1 MYSILAIRK
10 VDLYKQ
16 ARNDF
21 IRGEIIH
28 FCCVHCTV
36 LHDVQFAVLNGKEI
50 FLEKPFLLEKSPKIH
65 KICGFGFKKSSKF
78 KKHSNISICT
88 LVPQI
93 DLPVALW
100 RPCAF
105 HIVGK

>member
-36 LHDVQFAVLNGKEI
+36 LQDVQFAVLKGKEI
-50 FLEKPFLLEKSPKIH
+50 FLEKPKKLPFWPFLLEKLPKIH
-65 KICGFGFKKSSKF
+65 KICGFGCKKSS
-78 KKHSNISICT
+78 N
-88 LVPQI
+88 
-93 DLPVALW
+93 
-100 RPCAF
+100 
-105 HIVGK
+105 